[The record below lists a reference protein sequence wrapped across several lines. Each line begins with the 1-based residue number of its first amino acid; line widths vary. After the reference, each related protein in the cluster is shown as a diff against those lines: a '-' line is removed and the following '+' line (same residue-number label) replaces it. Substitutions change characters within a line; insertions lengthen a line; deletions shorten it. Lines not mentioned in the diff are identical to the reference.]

1 MYQSADFK
9 HFTLAHHT
17 KRRIRIIAPNLRKDQ
32 ERAYVLEILL
42 CKRQGIDA
50 VKIVPEIASVTV
62 HFDPEYL
69 PVVNL
74 LQLVEA
80 VIANIGQKP
89 RHAINAIKHKN
100 AHPSESFQ
108 DFVIG
113 VGGMSCA
120 SCALFLEMVLQREPD
135 IITATV
141 NYVSETASVKGYLD
155 KETLFKLISANG
167 YQAFSID
174 TLAERKLLFELERKH
189 LITAKKQLVML
200 GMLSLPVTLLSLFG
214 SKSRVLVLL
223 QALFATPVV
232 FWEGRDIFKKA
243 FNQAKQGSANMDSL
257 IALGVGAAYSY
268 SLAALFRDT
277 RHVYFN
283 AATGIIDFVL
293 LGRYLEE
300 LAKRKVVNDIRKLV
314 SLQPQAATLLINGE
328 EIKISADKITA
339 DDILL
344 IRPGE
349 KIPADGV
356 VIKGLSSVDE
366 SMVTGSSTPSIK
378 ESGHKVYDG
387 CINGSGVLHVRATAT
402 GKDTV
407 LSGLIHMVDQAQAS
421 KLQIQKTVDAFSSVF
436 VPSVIVLSGLT
447 FGGWLL
453 AGERV
458 AHALANAIAVL
469 LISCPCA
476 LGLATPAAT
485 MVGTGKAA
493 RRGIYIRNGEA
504 LETAATID
512 TVIFDKTG
520 TITEGNAN
528 VTDFLNISLLDD
540 ESIIQ
545 LALSAEFN
553 SEHFLGQALVRY
565 AKARAIGRLESAHFH
580 SIPDQGIRASVGQYE
595 LLLGNESWL
604 QGQQIDLTALKATAK
619 NLAKQGKTLIY
630 LAIDSHAAA
639 LFAVS
644 DQVRSNARLVIKQLH
659 DSHIETMM
667 VTGDTE
673 AAAWP
678 VAEQVGIKTVIA
690 VANPAKKMEIIRNL
704 QKQGRKVAMIGDG
717 INDAPALAAANLSLA
732 IDKGTDIAI
741 HAADLILV
749 NGDIGKIAEVIA
761 ISNQTLSIIKQNLF
775 WAFGYNTIAIPF
787 AVAGKLNP
795 AIASAAMA
803 FSSVSIILNSLRSSR
818 SSGAHKKTVSKNFNK
833 S

>member
-1 MYQSADFK
+1 M
-9 HFTLAHHT
+9 
-17 KRRIRIIAPNLRKDQ
+17 
-32 ERAYVLEILL
+32 
-42 CKRQGIDA
+42 
-50 VKIVPEIASVTV
+50 
-62 HFDPEYL
+62 
-69 PVVNL
+69 
-74 LQLVEA
+74 
-80 VIANIGQKP
+80 
-89 RHAINAIKHKN
+89 
-100 AHPSESFQ
+100 
-108 DFVIG
+108 
-113 VGGMSCA
+113 
-120 SCALFLEMVLQREPD
+120 
-135 IITATV
+135 
-141 NYVSETASVKGYLD
+141 
-155 KETLFKLISANG
+155 
-167 YQAFSID
+167 
-174 TLAERKLLFELERKH
+174 
-189 LITAKKQLVML
+189 
-200 GMLSLPVTLLSLFG
+200 
-214 SKSRVLVLL
+214 LL

-257 IALGVGAAYSY
+257 IALGVGAAYGY
-268 SLAALFRDT
+268 SLAALFRGT

-314 SLQPQAATLLINGE
+314 SLQPQVATLLCNGE
-328 EIKISADKITA
+328 EIKISADKITV

-436 VPSVIVLSGLT
+436 VPSVIVLSGMTLA
-447 FGGWLL
+447 GWLL

-485 MVGTGKAA
+485 MVGTGRAA

-528 VTDFLNISLLDD
+528 VTDLLNISLLDD

-545 LALSAEFN
+545 LAASAEFN

-565 AKARAIGRLESAHFH
+565 AKARDIGRLESAHFH
-580 SIPDQGIRASVGQYE
+580 SIPDQGIRVSVGQYE
-595 LLLGNESWL
+595 LLLGNKSWL

-630 LAIDSHAAA
+630 LAVDRHAAA

-659 DSHIETMM
+659 DSHIETIM

-673 AAAWP
+673 EAAWP
-678 VAEQVGIKTVIA
+678 VAEQVGITTVIA

-749 NGDIGKIAEVIA
+749 NGDIGKVAEVIA

-775 WAFGYNTIAIPF
+775 WAFGYNAVAIPF

-795 AIASAAMA
+795 TIATAAMA
-803 FSSVSIILNSLRSSR
+803 LSSVSVIINSLRSNR
-818 SSGAHKKTVSKNFNK
+818 SSGTHKKTVSKNFNHNH
-833 S
+833 